1 MIPKDF
7 EFLWKVTDCH
17 ERLCNTL
24 KILESDCG
32 DGPIAKATKQKLRDQ
47 RTQLRALIYA
57 LIHRCEPPV
66 DLPDNWES
74 IS

>member
-17 ERLCNTL
+17 ERLCKTL
-24 KILESDCG
+24 KDLEADCG
-32 DGPIAKATKQKLRDQ
+32 DGPIGDALKKNLQKQRTKLRE
-47 RTQLRALIYA
+47 LIYA
-57 LIHRCEPPV
+57 LMHGGEPPV

-74 IS
+74 RS

>member
-17 ERLCNTL
+17 ERLCTAL
-24 KILESDCG
+24 KALEADCG
-32 DGPIAKATKQKLRDQ
+32 DSEIGQKTKQHLANQ

-57 LIHRCEPPV
+57 LLHGGEPPV
-66 DLPDNWES
+66 DLPDNWEDR
-74 IS
+74 

>member
-17 ERLCNTL
+17 ERLCKTL
-24 KILESDCG
+24 KHFESECG
-32 DGPIAKATKQKLRDQ
+32 DGPVAEAVKQKLRDQ
-47 RTQLRALIYA
+47 RAQLRALIYA
-57 LIHRCEPPV
+57 LLYGGEPPV

-74 IS
+74 GS